1 VSFANTAVRSIDLM
15 TVKTELLRDKLNKL
29 YDVLRVR
36 PQAQTYW
43 GRFSYLWDLKELALL
58 ERRDSVQVPTQWLDE
73 FEQFYVREEVIPGRA
88 H

>member
-1 VSFANTAVRSIDLM
+1 MSFSTSAVKNVDLM
-15 TVKTELLRDKLNKL
+15 TVKTDQLRDKLNRL

-36 PQAQTYW
+36 PQAHTYW

-58 ERRDSVQVPTQWLDE
+58 ERKESVQVPSQWLAE
-73 FEQFYVREEVIPGRA
+73 FDQFYVREETVSGRT

>member
-1 VSFANTAVRSIDLM
+1 MSFSNSAVKNIDLM
-15 TVKTELLRDKLNKL
+15 TVKTELLRDKLNRL

-36 PQAQTYW
+36 PQSQTYW

-58 ERRDSVQVPTQWLDE
+58 ERRDSVQVPTQRLNE
-73 FEQFYVREEVIPGRA
+73 FEQFYVREEIVLGRA

>member
-1 VSFANTAVRSIDLM
+1 MSFSNTAVRSIDLM
-15 TVKTELLRDKLNKL
+15 TVKTEILRDKLNKL

-58 ERRDSVQVPTQWLDE
+58 ERRESVQVPTQWLDE
-73 FEQFYVREEVIPGRA
+73 FEQFYVREEFIPGRA